1 MVGGGVCYFEFACI
15 GVLVSASPTNQFS
28 ICETSSLIFREGW
41 WVVCV
46 CVVASIPFW
55 ETSAWRDFWQWWSE
69 VIDNG
74 LTMANLIEQLTIGV
88 QDYTTITK
96 VG

>member
-1 MVGGGVCYFEFACI
+1 MARLLAVVVGGDRY
-15 GVLVSASPTNQFS
+15 S
-28 ICETSSLIFREGW
+28 
-41 WVVCV
+41 
-46 CVVASIPFW
+46 
-55 ETSAWRDFWQWWSE
+55 
-69 VIDNG
+69 NG

>member
-1 MVGGGVCYFEFACI
+1 MVAFAILNLPVLVYWYQRVQQINFQFVKHPPSFFVKGGG
-15 GVLVSASPTNQFS
+15 
-28 ICETSSLIFREGW
+28 
-41 WVVCV
+41 
-46 CVVASIPFW
+46 
-55 ETSAWRDFWQWWSE
+55 WSE